1 MIRVEY
7 NKKNNY
13 PHNRELILFD
23 RCAFQNVHRDVLAE
37 INKKYNIFCPQV
49 FVMECIAPNNTD
61 GKSEKELEK
70 DKKSLREKLELI
82 ENPIVLTGE
91 TYISSVISSMFDMFP
106 GSHYL
111 SILTSE
117 EIAGNCIAATPVTME
132 RVAPKNLIS
141 YYEPRIEDF
150 KSLIKSI
157 TEKCDTAKGMLTPN
171 KMVSYVQQ
179 ILQPMFETLDMTV
192 STQDIKA
199 GLKRDKQTRVKQTP
213 NYAAEKTLQEMEN
226 EPIDDIIVMLEAVL
240 NLTDVPVNR
249 LRREL
254 ADGKRLTMKNYPH
267 LSYPIYIYYLFK
279 YMIYARQINAE
290 HLDKSYL
297 KDFRY
302 LHYLNFC
309 DMFIVGETSTPHIVN
324 SIPYDNI
331 RKMPVITTQELK
343 NKLT

>member
-1 MIRVEY
+1 MIHVEY

-23 RCAFQNVHRDVLAE
+23 RCAFQNVHRNVLAG
-37 INKKYNIFCPQV
+37 INKKYNILCPQV
-49 FVMECIAPNNTD
+49 FVMECIAPDNTD
-61 GKSEKELEK
+61 KKDVESFEK

-82 ENPIVLTGE
+82 ENPIVLTGK
-91 TYISSVISSMFDMFP
+91 TYRPPMIDVP
-106 GSHYL
+106 NGTHCP
-111 SILTSE
+111 SILMSE
-117 EIAGNCIAATPVTME
+117 EVAANCITSTLITME
-132 RVAPKNLIS
+132 RIAPESLIS
-141 YYEPRIEDF
+141 YYEPRIEGF

-157 TEKCDTAKGMLTPN
+157 TERCDTAKGMLTPN

-179 ILQPMFETLDMTV
+179 ILQPMFEMLDMTV

-199 GLKRDKQTRVKQTP
+199 GLKRDKQTYVKQTP
-213 NYAAEKTLQEMEN
+213 NYAAEKTIQEMEN
-226 EPIDDIIVMLEAVL
+226 ESIDRSIVMLEAVL
-240 NLTDVPVNR
+240 NLTNVPANR

-254 ADGKRLTMKNYPH
+254 ADQKRLTMENYPH
-267 LSYPIYIYYLFK
+267 LAYPIYIYYLFN

-331 RKMPVITTQELK
+331 RKMPVITIQELK
-343 NKLT
+343 NRLT